1 MEYLDIVDEQG
12 QPTGKIISRTLA
24 HTKGIRHRTAHIWI
38 VRRKNEHFQ
47 VLMQKRAM
55 SKDSFPGKYDTS
67 SAGHIQAGDEPLA
80 SGLRELAEELGI
92 HAKPEDL
99 EFAGCIHG
107 SYQKNS
113 TEKSSGTT
121 KLPLSMSISS
131 LSISRHSSCKK
142 RRWNRCGG
150 LIWKKHT
157 RTVETVT
164 RSFVPLSRDSKLYGN
179 TCTVEIHT
187 CLSYL
192 QSLSASSSFSNNVS
206 VRILKAGIKLSRIS
220 MIISFTSSSFHI
232 WTDVLRLFNISS
244 HTSAS
249 LINPT

>member
-12 QPTGKIISRTLA
+12 QPTGEIVSRTLA

-38 VRRKNEHFQ
+38 VRRENEHFQ

-80 SGLRELAEELGI
+80 SGLRELAEELGL

-99 EFAGCIHG
+99 AFAGCIHG
-107 SYQKNS
+107 NFAEEFHGKIFRDNEIAFVYVYQQ
-113 TEKSSGTT
+113 
-121 KLPLSMSISS
+121 P
-131 LSISRHSSCKK
+131 
-142 RRWNRCGG
+142 
-150 LIWKKHT
+150 
-157 RTVETVT
+157 VETVT

-179 TCTVEIHT
+179 TCTGEIHT

-206 VRILKAGIKLSRIS
+206 LRILKAGIKLSRIS

>member
-12 QPTGKIISRTLA
+12 QPTGEIVSRTLA
-24 HTKGIRHRTAHIWI
+24 HTEGIRHRTAHIWI

-107 SYQKNS
+107 NFAEEFHGKN
-113 TEKSSGTT
+113 
-121 KLPLSMSISS
+121 LPGQRNCL
-131 LSISRHSSCKK
+131 C
-142 RRWNRCGG
+142 
-150 LIWKKHT
+150 
-157 RTVETVT
+157 
-164 RSFVPLSRDSKLYGN
+164 LY
-179 TCTVEIHT
+179 
-187 CLSYL
+187 
-192 QSLSASSSFSNNVS
+192 LSAACRYRNT
-206 VRILKAGIKLSRIS
+206 RPAKRGGGIGA
-220 MIISFTSSSFHI
+220 
-232 WTDVLRLFNISS
+232 VV
-244 HTSAS
+244 
-249 LINPT
+249 

>member
-12 QPTGKIISRTLA
+12 QPTGEIVSRTLA

-38 VRRKNEHFQ
+38 VRRENEHFQ

-107 SYQKNS
+107 NFAEEFHGKIFRDNEIAFVYIYQQPVDIETLVLQKEEVESVRWFDLEETYQNCRNRYITVFVAGSATDTGAGYCIVIVLSYQGRIES
-113 TEKSSGTT
+113 TFD
-121 KLPLSMSISS
+121 LYMQFIRIS
-131 LSISRHSSCKK
+131 LSVICYQRCFSVKVDNQFCCKIFITF
-142 RRWNRCGG
+142 CGNG
-150 LIWKKHT
+150 
-157 RTVETVT
+157 
-164 RSFVPLSRDSKLYGN
+164 D
-179 TCTVEIHT
+179 
-187 CLSYL
+187 
-192 QSLSASSSFSNNVS
+192 
-206 VRILKAGIKLSRIS
+206 
-220 MIISFTSSSFHI
+220 HI
-232 WTDVLRLFNISS
+232 TAL
-244 HTSAS
+244 
-249 LINPT
+249 

>member
-12 QPTGKIISRTLA
+12 QPTGEIVSRTLA

-38 VRRKNEHFQ
+38 VRRENEHFQ

-80 SGLRELAEELGI
+80 SGLRELAEELGL

-99 EFAGCIHG
+99 AFAGCIHG
-107 SYQKNS
+107 NFAEEFHGKIFRDNEIAFVYVYQQPVDIETLVLQKEEVES
-113 TEKSSGTT
+113 V
-121 KLPLSMSISS
+121 
-131 LSISRHSSCKK
+131 
-142 RRWNRCGG
+142 RWFDLEETYQNCRNRNTQFCAPVPG
-150 LIWKKHT
+150 L
-157 RTVETVT
+157 E
-164 RSFVPLSRDSKLYGN
+164 
-179 TCTVEIHT
+179 
-187 CLSYL
+187 L

-206 VRILKAGIKLSRIS
+206 LRILKAGIKLSRIS

>member
-12 QPTGKIISRTLA
+12 QPTGEIVSRTLA
-24 HTKGIRHRTAHIWI
+24 HTEGIRHRTAHIRI

-80 SGLRELAEELGI
+80 SGLRELAEELGL

-99 EFAGCIHG
+99 AFAGCIHG
-107 SYQKNS
+107 NFA
-113 TEKSSGTT
+113 EKSSGTT
-121 KLPLSMSISS
+121 KLPLSISISS
-131 LSISRHSSCKK
+131 LSISKHSSCKK

-206 VRILKAGIKLSRIS
+206 LRILKAGIKLSRIS

-244 HTSAS
+244 YTSAS

>member
-1 MEYLDIVDEQG
+1 
-12 QPTGKIISRTLA
+12 
-24 HTKGIRHRTAHIWI
+24 
-38 VRRKNEHFQ
+38 
-47 VLMQKRAM
+47 M

-80 SGLRELAEELGI
+80 SGLRSLRKSWDFMQNRKILHLPDASTEIL
-92 HAKPEDL
+92 
-99 EFAGCIHG
+99 
-107 SYQKNS
+107 QKNS

-131 LSISRHSSCKK
+131 LSISRHLSCKK

-192 QSLSASSSFSNNVS
+192 RSLSASSSFSNNVS

-244 HTSAS
+244 YTSAS

>member
-12 QPTGKIISRTLA
+12 QPTGEIVSRTLA

-38 VRRKNEHFQ
+38 VRRENEHFQ

-80 SGLRELAEELGI
+80 SSLRKSWASTPNRRIWNLPDASTEIL
-92 HAKPEDL
+92 
-99 EFAGCIHG
+99 
-107 SYQKNS
+107 QKNS

-121 KLPLSMSISS
+121 KLPLSISISS

-192 QSLSASSSFSNNVS
+192 RSLSASSSFSNNVS
-206 VRILKAGIKLSRIS
+206 LRILKAGIKLSRIS

>member
-12 QPTGKIISRTLA
+12 QPTGEIISRTLA
-24 HTKGIRHRTAHIWI
+24 HTEGIRHRTAHIWI
-38 VRRKNEHFQ
+38 VRRENEHFQ

-99 EFAGCIHG
+99 AFAGCIHG
-107 SYQKNS
+107 NLQKNF

-157 RTVETVT
+157 RTVKTVT
-164 RSFVPLSRDSKLYGN
+164 RSFVPLSRDSKLYGD
-179 TCTVEIHT
+179 TCTVEQDFTGRSCRSSPHT
-187 CLSYL
+187 VHSHNFL
-192 QSLSASSSFSNNVS
+192 QRFPCKFYINFSLLRM
-206 VRILKAGIKLSRIS
+206 RILHSFF
-220 MIISFTSSSFHI
+220 IIMT
-232 WTDVLRLFNISS
+232 VKRKQYE
-244 HTSAS
+244 
-249 LINPT
+249 

>member
-12 QPTGKIISRTLA
+12 QPTGEIISRTLA

-38 VRRKNEHFQ
+38 VRRKNELFPENTIRLPPVIFRQAMNHLHPACGSLRKSWASTPNRRILHLPDASTE
-47 VLMQKRAM
+47 VL
-55 SKDSFPGKYDTS
+55 
-67 SAGHIQAGDEPLA
+67 
-80 SGLRELAEELGI
+80 
-92 HAKPEDL
+92 
-99 EFAGCIHG
+99 
-107 SYQKNS
+107 QKNS

-121 KLPLSMSISS
+121 KLPLSMSINS

-187 CLSYL
+187 CPSYL
-192 QSLSASSSFSNNVS
+192 RSLSASSSFSNNVS
-206 VRILKAGIKLSRIS
+206 LRILKAGIKLSRIS

-249 LINPT
+249 LINPTL